1 MKQYEKRLNR
11 ILLVLICVYI
21 LMANIVIASFAYSYI
36 NAEQPST
43 SPTEPVGTTIMPE
56 CQAPMYDENPPL
68 DNPERPTEPV
78 ETLPEIIPEETTEPI
93 VETTPPETT
102 IPETTAVTEPET
114 EPETLYFDVPLSED
128 LQDHIFKLCEES
140 GVEPDMVMAMIRA
153 ESTYNPNC
161 IGDGGDS
168 LGLLQIQPKWHQ
180 WRMDELDCPDLMDP
194 YQNVTVAIDILTEF
208 YETGKSD
215 AWILMAYNGGEVYA
229 NRKAS
234 NGEISDYAV
243 RVLEFRDEL
252 SRG

>member
-1 MKQYEKRLNR
+1 MKLYEMRLR
-11 ILLVLICVYI
+11 KILTAMVCIYI
-21 LMANIVIASFAYSYI
+21 LMVTIALTSLVVSYS
-36 NAEQPST
+36 NAEQPTT
-43 SPTEPVGTTIMPE
+43 SPTEPVGTTITSEPE
-56 CQAPMYDENPPL
+56 ATTPDENPPL
-68 DNPERPTEPV
+68 DVTESPTEPV
-78 ETLPEIIPEETTEPI
+78 ETTPETIPEETTEPM
-93 VETTPPETT
+93 VETAPPETT
-102 IPETTAVTEPET
+102 IPETTAATEP

-128 LQDHIFKLCEES
+128 LQDHIFELCEES

-180 WRMDELDCPDLMDP
+180 WRMDKLDCPDLMDP

-252 SRG
+252 TRG